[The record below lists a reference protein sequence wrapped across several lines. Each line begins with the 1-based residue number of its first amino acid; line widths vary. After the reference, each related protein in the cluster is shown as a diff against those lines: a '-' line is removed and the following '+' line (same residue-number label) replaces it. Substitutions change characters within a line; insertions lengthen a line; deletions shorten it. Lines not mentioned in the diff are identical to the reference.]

1 MHRRIVVPLDGSAFA
16 EAALPAATRMARQ
29 IGAHLE
35 LVLVHQPQLT
45 GPSPTAAM
53 DPDTSIRQHEIGY
66 LTRQAERIATES
78 HLMAR
83 AAVLDGPVVSKLA
96 SHAESRRAALVVM
109 STHGRTGLS
118 RFFLGSTADRLIR
131 EVHCPI
137 LLVNPTQAA
146 SALALGVGPRVLI
159 PLDGSALAESILD
172 QVGTVFPATT
182 ELELVRVVVPPVAVA
197 PPFAVTWAPV
207 LADVLEQELA
217 RADQYLQAVTARL
230 RGQGLGVRAAVVTDL
245 SPAEAI
251 ASRATE
257 RRCDVI
263 AIATRGGGGL
273 ERALLG
279 SVADKVI
286 RAAPV
291 PIVVWNPPS
300 GAATRVLDAEE
311 APTEARGPRA
321 AAS

>member
-1 MHRRIVVPLDGSAFA
+1 
-16 EAALPAATRMARQ
+16 
-29 IGAHLE
+29 
-35 LVLVHQPQLT
+35 
-45 GPSPTAAM
+45 
-53 DPDTSIRQHEIGY
+53 
-66 LTRQAERIATES
+66 
-78 HLMAR
+78 
-83 AAVLDGPVVSKLA
+83 
-96 SHAESRRAALVVM
+96 M
-109 STHGRTGLS
+109 STHGRTRIS

-131 EVHCPI
+131 ELHCPI

-146 SALALGVGPRVLI
+146 SALASGVGPRVLI

-172 QVGTVFPATT
+172 QVGSVFPATT
-182 ELELVRVVVPPVAVA
+182 ELEVVRVVVPPVAVA
-197 PPFAVTWAPV
+197 PPFAVAWAPV
-207 LADVLEQELA
+207 PADVLEQELV

-230 RGQGLGVRAAVVTDL
+230 QGQGFAVRAAVVTDL

-263 AIATRGGGGL
+263 AIATRGRGGL

-286 RAAPV
+286 RTAPV
-291 PIVVWNPPS
+291 PVVVWNPPS
-300 GAATRVLDAEE
+300 GAATRVLDAEA
-311 APTEARGPRA
+311 APPEARGSRA

>member
-1 MHRRIVVPLDGSAFA
+1 MHRRIIVPLDGSAFA

-29 IGAHLE
+29 TGAHLE
-35 LVLVHQPQLT
+35 LVMVHQPQLT
-45 GPSPTAAM
+45 GASPMAAM
-53 DPDTSIRQHEIGY
+53 HLDARIRQHKIGY
-66 LTRQAERIATES
+66 LTQQAERIAADS
-78 HLMAR
+78 HLA
-83 AAVLDGPVVSKLA
+83 ATTAVLDGPVVSKLA
-96 SHAESRRAALVVM
+96 SHAQSRRAALVVM
-109 STHGRTGLS
+109 STHGRTGIS

-131 EVHCPI
+131 ELRCPI
-137 LLVNPTQAA
+137 LLVNPTQTM
-146 SALALGVGPRVLI
+146 SALPLGVGPRVLI

-172 QVGTVFPATT
+172 QVDTVFPATT

-197 PPFAVTWAPV
+197 PSFAVTWAPV

-230 RGQGLGVRAAVVTDL
+230 RGQGSSVRAAVVTAL

-251 ASRATE
+251 ASRAAE

-263 AIATRGGGGL
+263 ALATRGAGGL

-286 RAAPV
+286 RAAQVPV
-291 PIVVWNPPS
+291 VVWNPPS

-311 APTEARGPRA
+311 ARAETRGPRA